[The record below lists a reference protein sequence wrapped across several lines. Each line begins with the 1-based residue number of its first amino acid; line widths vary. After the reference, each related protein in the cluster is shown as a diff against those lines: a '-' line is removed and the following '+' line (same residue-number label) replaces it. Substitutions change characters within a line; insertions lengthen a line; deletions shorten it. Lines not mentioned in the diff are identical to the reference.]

1 MTDSYGLMQQMDEIK
16 HSSRCVREQ
25 ARHLLDAEKLRLTS
39 PRFGKLAGRFV
50 LYLGENL
57 DTQDGIA
64 YRNAEQFLKKLPEI
78 TLESGLKE
86 LTSEKEA

>member
-25 ARHLLDAEKLRLTS
+25 ARHLLDAEKLWLTS